1 MWESKYF
8 NMEAEN
14 MFCQL
19 LPCQKQNFLVTQGT
33 YLLIVDHLVVVYA
46 IAGLAGTLVAD
57 VIFLLM
63 TMRVVIDGFV
73 ISGTGK

>member
-33 YLLIVDHLVVVYA
+33 YLLIVDHLVVVLCYCWSCWHFSGGCD
-46 IAGLAGTLVAD
+46 I
-57 VIFLLM
+57 
-63 TMRVVIDGFV
+63 VVDDDDG
-73 ISGTGK
+73 GC

>member
-46 IAGLAGTLVAD
+46 IAGTLVAD

-63 TMRVVIDGFV
+63 TMMVVIDGFV